1 MDFFDENNYEFEFK
15 ESTFTQVQLVDE
27 FLDSFNLFEIS
38 NQNLLQ
44 NLVQQAENFVD
55 PVLGG
60 NQIAAG
66 GFGAAFG
73 NNAHP
78 NIVVKRSRPC
88 PQNLPPNYNISIF
101 YDPALPD
108 FTPALRQMCKLSS
121 EGSLIFRI
129 PNTVLNKT
137 NILCPNYISENLI
150 GVLLYRILQRYT
162 SSFVSIYNFAINIPP
177 EFSQNIAERFNTEI
191 YTSME
196 RLQPIIP
203 LINSKK
209 KLFYILFQVCQ
220 GLSCSQELLKFTHYD
235 LHTGNVLART
245 TPPNSF
251 KINIYEL
258 DNGQYFYT
266 RSNFDTVIT
275 DFGFSRIETPN
286 HIIIPTTVVQYPDV
300 RKTSAQEKGLYNP
313 YIDII
318 NFFYYAFMQAFRIPS
333 FGQFPFDASPA
344 NPQNYNDIQNMF
356 IRIFKR
362 LLNLPANQYNTAN
375 DINNLIT
382 GPGNQNLVAYW
393 RVKTQKINQ
402 LPFKPTKATQM
413 MTKLALM
420 CKELLELPD
429 FNIIPP
435 PAPPQITI
443 HEHIVNHL
451 QGNRFLLLDN
461 YVEIPNGV
469 YNGIQ
474 TTSVLYP
481 QINHT
486 DKQDLTFY
494 KYRLFDDNILFGQDR
509 NVDIDDG
516 ISVRYINGLPQA
528 GFINTTLRHDF
539 DANLLPNNPPNFNNY
554 HRTPNQSMILPVGNP
569 TSTFQNQ
576 LITIVSINQE
586 IVLNNDYKFRSDCC
600 KIDPRNYFQNSFMKS
615 GVLIN
620 STFFNLFKKTD
631 TPIGY
636 TRTNG
641 IIFENPIP
649 PLFRRYYG
657 CVAINE
663 NGNLEI
669 LETMEGAEDISGD
682 VITVGPLLV
691 WNGVKRFTEN
701 MIANDRAIDP
711 NTNLPVGPRIFQC
724 ADNVPSPDIHG
735 CGMNPGELYHAGNP
749 NPRSAVVID
758 TANNIHF
765 IKVEGRDNRIAAN
778 PAGGVDNAAA
788 GMDLSQLADFCINGI
803 REVNRLKGI
812 FVNGVPPAGR
822 FAINLDG
829 GGSSQIVFKIK
840 NTDYITLTHGMD
852 FDYPVGGILALVKE
866 K

>member
-1 MDFFDENNYEFEFK
+1 
-15 ESTFTQVQLVDE
+15 V
-27 FLDSFNLFEIS
+27 
-38 NQNLLQ
+38 
-44 NLVQQAENFVD
+44 
-55 PVLGG
+55 
-60 NQIAAG
+60 
-66 GFGAAFG
+66 
-73 NNAHP
+73 
-78 NIVVKRSRPC
+78 
-88 PQNLPPNYNISIF
+88 
-101 YDPALPD
+101 
-108 FTPALRQMCKLSS
+108 
-121 EGSLIFRI
+121 
-129 PNTVLNKT
+129 
-137 NILCPNYISENLI
+137 
-150 GVLLYRILQRYT
+150 
-162 SSFVSIYNFAINIPP
+162 
-177 EFSQNIAERFNTEI
+177 AERFNTVV

-196 RLQPIIP
+196 RLQAILP
-203 LINSKK
+203 LINSPNKF
-209 KLFYILFQVCQ
+209 FYMLFQVCQ

-235 LHTGNVLART
+235 LHLGNVLARMT
-245 TPPNSF
+245 SLNEF

-286 HIIIPTTVVQYPDV
+286 HIIIPTSVVQYPGPNG
-300 RKTSAQEKGLYNP
+300 RINGQEKGLFNP

-318 NFFYYAFMQAFRIPS
+318 NFFYYVFMTAFRIQNPPPAAGLPPTFP
-333 FGQFPFDASPA
+333 FGLFPNFDASPA
-344 NPQNYNDIQNMF
+344 NPQNNNNIQNMF

-362 LLNLPANQYNTAN
+362 LLNLPANQYNTSI

-382 GPGNQNLVAYW
+382 GPGNQNMVAPW
-393 RVKTQKINQ
+393 RVRTEKINQ

-420 CKELLELPD
+420 CQELLGLPD
-429 FNIIPP
+429 FNIV
-435 PAPPQITI
+435 ANSTN
-443 HEHIVNHL
+443 IVNHL
-451 QGNRFLLLDN
+451 QMNRFLLLDK
-461 YVEIPNGV
+461 YVKIPNGN

-494 KYRLFDDNILFGQDR
+494 KYRLFDDNILFNQNR
-509 NVDIDDG
+509 NVEIDNG
-516 ISVRYINGLPQA
+516 ISVRYINGIPQA
-528 GFINTTLRHDF
+528 GIIDTTLRHDF
-539 DANLLPNNPPNFNNY
+539 DANLLPNNPYNFNRY
-554 HRTPNQSMILPVGNP
+554 HRTPNRNMMFQLGNP
-569 TSTFQNQ
+569 SRTTFQNQ
-576 LITIVSINQE
+576 LITIVSINQTT
-586 IVLNNDYKFRSDCC
+586 VLNNDYKFRSDCC

-620 STFFNLFKKTD
+620 STFFNLLKKTD

-641 IIFENPIP
+641 IIFDNPIP
-649 PLFRRYYG
+649 ELFRQYYG

-669 LETMEGAEDISGD
+669 LETMEGAENVSGD

-701 MIANDRAIDP
+701 MIVNDREIDP

-724 ADNVPSPDIHG
+724 ADNVPGIHG

-778 PAGGVDNAAA
+778 PAGGVVNAAA

-803 REVNRLKGI
+803 REINQLNGI
-812 FVNGVPPAGR
+812 LDNNGVTPTCR

-829 GGSSQIVFKIK
+829 GGSSQIVFKTK